1 MQEAFRHGT
10 VDGQENPVA
19 LIIPYQLWAVHKHIT
34 LWRYAIDPTILAV
47 SAKTMTSLSPE
58 DRQILREVGELM
70 MAVQKKEAREGL
82 ENAAIVI
89 DVLEKIYQMDV
100 THLSPTDVEAFRVKT
115 RSAYT
120 KWADDIGAEL
130 VHTTERIVERA
141 K

>member
-10 VDGQENPVA
+10 VDGQENPIA
-19 LIIPYQLWAVHKHIT
+19 LIIPYQLWAVHKHIA
-34 LWRYAIDPTILAV
+34 LWRYTIDPTILAV
-47 SAKTMTSLSPE
+47 SAKTWISLSPE

-100 THLSPTDVEAFRVKT
+100 TCAR
-115 RSAYT
+115 
-120 KWADDIGAEL
+120 
-130 VHTTERIVERA
+130 
-141 K
+141 